1 MGLRT
6 MLPLT
11 IGVPSLGGVLV
22 TQTGLAFVAAS
33 NDRRFRAFDTSPGQE
48 RWAADLPASGI
59 APVLSYRDAGRGRP
73 FILIAAGGH
82 KPLGARGGA
91 RDGKSVVSGRGV
103 TDGVHPVGR
112 G

>member
-1 MGLRT
+1 MMRLPPRSTRNDTLFPYTTLFRSLGTSRDTGPMGLRT

-33 NDRRFRAFDTSPGQE
+33 NDRRFRAFDTSTGQE

-59 APVLSYRDAGRGRP
+59 APVISYRDARSEIGR
-73 FILIAAGGH
+73 AH
-82 KPLGARGGA
+82 
-91 RDGKSVVSGRGV
+91 V
-103 TDGVHPVGR
+103 
-112 G
+112 